1 MILNTQYSD
10 ISSAPSIPYY
20 AKDLKVLIVDDN
32 TTLRETT
39 KSILDDLFMQIHTA
53 EDGKTGLSLFM
64 EYRHDIVIADI
75 SMPVM
80 NGIDMVNAIREIN
93 PDQMVIFISG
103 QHEIENFV
111 RLINMG
117 IGHFLMK
124 PFKQEELFQVLDKAL
139 KLLLLQNLEKDYQK
153 QLEDA
158 VSLQTGELREAL
170 HLVKNLSD
178 ELALRLSVAAE
189 HRDFETGAHI
199 QRIGIYGEFIARELG
214 MPEDFSES
222 VRFAA
227 PLHDIGKI
235 GIPDNVLLKEGP
247 LTVEEFEIMKNHTH
261 IGSTILKGSSIDKI
275 KMAHRIALHHHE
287 KYDGTGYPLGL
298 SGESISLEG
307 RIIALCDNYDA
318 LVSSRPYKRPFTH
331 EETCSIILHG
341 DGRTSPHHFDPEILD
356 LFKKRSDVFHD
367 IFISF
372 VPEI

>member
-1 MILNTQYSD
+1 MNTQYSD

-318 LVSSRPYKRPFTH
+318 
-331 EETCSIILHG
+331 
-341 DGRTSPHHFDPEILD
+341 
-356 LFKKRSDVFHD
+356 
-367 IFISF
+367 
-372 VPEI
+372 